1 MAPREV
7 RERAHR
13 TRRQG
18 HTGRGGAPWSFAAL
32 ACLFLVV
39 NLRTGQG
46 QGQDAVDRWA
56 TSNPADETTVIRYMD
71 ELWGAGS
78 QHREKQR
85 VREATDDAAAKEKH
99 SDGGKKQSE
108 DEPAAAGGGPL

>member
-1 MAPREV
+1 L
-7 RERAHR
+7 
-13 TRRQG
+13 
-18 HTGRGGAPWSFAAL
+18 SFVAL

-46 QGQDAVDRWA
+46 QEDEGVERWEKW
-56 TSNPADETTVIRYMD
+56 NPEDEATVIKYMD

-85 VREATDDAAAKEKH
+85 VREAADEAAAKEEH
-99 SDGGKKQSE
+99 SDAGKKQPE
-108 DEPAAAGGGPL
+108 DEPAEAGEGPF